1 MLCCT
6 AQYKNSIHSQ
16 SKHLQST
23 ILSATQPCV
32 RPTKH
37 TSTPDQTR
45 RNTKETTI
53 VIYRKIPTVSM
64 TSQTRTGKIN
74 TTILIAINIQSYQR
88 LRRLIH
94 KYSNR
99 HCAQAC
105 TMTSQYPVKIHVVAS
120 CSILHNKITVPA
132 SNGKLTCLVQ
142 NQNKLTPF
150 YYRLEIK
157 PEPTDG
163 ETILTNY
170 FLFSTKH
177 HQLSEK

>member
-6 AQYKNSIHSQ
+6 AQYKTQQI
-16 SKHLQST
+16 
-23 ILSATQPCV
+23 QPCG
-32 RPTKH
+32 RRANH

-45 RNTKETTI
+45 HNTKRNDNFF
-53 VIYRKIPTVSM
+53 IYRKIPTVSM

-74 TTILIAINIQSYQR
+74 TTNLILINIQLYQR

-94 KYSNR
+94 KYSSR

-132 SNGKLTCLVQ
+132 SNGKLSCLLL
-142 NQNKLTPF
+142 KLKQTHS
-150 YYRLEIK
+150 
-157 PEPTDG
+157 
-163 ETILTNY
+163 ILLQVRDKTRTNRR
-170 FLFSTKH
+170 
-177 HQLSEK
+177 

>member
-1 MLCCT
+1 
-6 AQYKNSIHSQ
+6 
-16 SKHLQST
+16 
-23 ILSATQPCV
+23 
-32 RPTKH
+32 
-37 TSTPDQTR
+37 
-45 RNTKETTI
+45 
-53 VIYRKIPTVSM
+53 M

-74 TTILIAINIQSYQR
+74 TTNLILINIQLYQR

-94 KYSNR
+94 KYSSR
-99 HCAQAC
+99 HRAQAC
-105 TMTSQYPVKIHVVAS
+105 RMTSQYPVKIYVVAS

-132 SNGKLTCLVQ
+132 SNGKLSCLLL
-142 NQNKLTPF
+142 KLKQTHSI

-177 HQLSEK
+177 HQLSEY